1 MKNDIFEQIKVEV
14 VKCAMALNDCAD
26 LKDVKSELWLSY
38 YMAEDCT
45 ADGTQYRHSSLGR

>member
-26 LKDVKSELWLSY
+26 LKDVKRNHVNYGCLI
-38 YMAEDCT
+38 T
-45 ADGTQYRHSSLGR
+45 